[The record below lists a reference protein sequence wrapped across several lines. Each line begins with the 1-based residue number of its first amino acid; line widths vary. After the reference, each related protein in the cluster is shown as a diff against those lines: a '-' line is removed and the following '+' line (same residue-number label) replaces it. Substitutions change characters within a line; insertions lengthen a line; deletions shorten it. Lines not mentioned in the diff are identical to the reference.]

1 MRIILWNFFIQIYN
15 STENVLVP
23 VMVWIHGGGF
33 VTDSGNS
40 ESDFY
45 GPGHILDRDVVF
57 VTLKAS
63 ITVWDLSVIE
73 NLIAIN

>member
-1 MRIILWNFFIQIYN
+1 
-15 STENVLVP
+15 
-23 VMVWIHGGGF
+23 MVWIHGGGF

>member
-1 MRIILWNFFIQIYN
+1 MQMNN

-33 VTDSGNS
+33 VTGSGNS

-45 GPGHILDRDVVF
+45 GPGHIMDRDVVF
-57 VTLKAS
+57 MTLNYR
-63 ITVWDLSVIE
+63 LGPFG
-73 NLIAIN
+73 LILN